1 MLFKIIHTIFKDKV
15 IKKLLKK
22 IFGKK
27 SDASAPLVT
36 TAGKKKSTNAARV
49 IPRADHTLSRKHIP
63 ASALNVLYRLHESG
77 FAAYLVGGCVR
88 DLLLGLKPKDFDIA
102 TDAHPEQ
109 VRKLFRNSRV
119 IGRRFKLVHVVFGRE
134 IIEVSTFR
142 KAETNTKNHAHS
154 EHGLVVRDNAY
165 ASVHEIHKDAIRRDF
180 TVNALYY
187 NIADFSILDFVDGL
201 SDLKQ
206 RVLRMIGDPDVRFR
220 EDPVR
225 LIRAV
230 RLAGKVGLQLD
241 NAIIQAIPTMQTLLS
256 HISPARLFD
265 EMLKVILSGNASAVF
280 HLLKHYHLL
289 DFLMPE
295 VHKALIKDPDH
306 YGDALITK
314 ALENTDQRLKEH
326 KSINP
331 AFMLAIWYWP
341 VLLNNHHIAFNHEDA
356 SKAYAFD
363 HAAAATIHT
372 ACQHLHIPKRF
383 TATMRDIWQ
392 LQFRFSGQPT
402 KSWLNLIEHP
412 KFRAGYDF
420 LLIRGIVNPHD
431 AALAAWWHDFYESPD
446 EEQRLLLLNTAEV
459 STKPVPTDDARPKKR
474 RKRRKKPKFIET

>member
-1 MLFKIIHTIFKDKV
+1 MHNIS
-15 IKKLLKK
+15 
-22 IFGKK
+22 G
-27 SDASAPLVT
+27 SA
-36 TAGKKKSTNAARV
+36 RI
-49 IPRADHTLSRKHIP
+49 IPRSDHTLSRRHIP

-77 FAAYLVGGCVR
+77 FAAFLVGGCVR
-88 DLLLGLKPKDFDIA
+88 DLLLGLKPKDFDVA

-109 VRKLFRNSRV
+109 VRRLFRNSRI

-142 KAETNTKNHAHS
+142 KAEADTKDHAHS
-154 EHGLVVRDNAY
+154 IHGLVVRDNAY
-165 ASVHEIHKDAIRRDF
+165 ASVNEMALDAIRRDF

-187 NIADFSILDFVDGL
+187 NIADFSIIDFVEGL
-201 SDLKQ
+201 ADLKQ
-206 RVLRMIGDPDVRFR
+206 RLLRVIGEPSLRFR

-230 RLAGKVGLQLD
+230 RLAGKVGLTLD
-241 NAIIQAIPTMQTLLS
+241 SAIIQAIPTSQDLLS

-280 HLLKHYHLL
+280 HLLKHFHLL

-295 VHKALIKDPDH
+295 VHKALIEDPDH
-306 YGDALITK
+306 YGDALITT
-314 ALENTDQRLKEH
+314 ALENTDQRLREH

-331 AFMLAIWYWP
+331 AFMLAVWYWP
-341 VLLNNHHIAFNHEDA
+341 VLLKQLDIASGREDTSA
-356 SKAYAFD
+356 SVAFD

-383 TATMRDIWQ
+383 TATMRDIWH
-392 LQFRFSGQPT
+392 LQMRFSAT
-402 KSWLNLIEHP
+402 ANKSWLSLVEHP

-420 LLIRGIVNPHD
+420 LLIRGLVNPLD
-431 AALAAWWHDFYESPD
+431 KELALWWHDFYESD
-446 EEQRLLLLNTAEV
+446 EQNRLHLLSLAEQPEQ
-459 STKPVPTDDARPKKR
+459 KPKSSLKKR
-474 RKRRKKPKFIET
+474 RKRRKKPKTTES